1 MTSTSVELRAE
12 QAYFDEAMEAHEASC
27 SIVSSEAGG
36 VGTAA
41 ERRALKKHENSK
53 IRLSKDDAV
62 AFRRYQ
68 MDDEETYYVGKTPI
82 LDEDGDY
89 MVISWKSP
97 KGGELYQSSS
107 QEPHGVVA
115 RRDYTTTGN
124 HIDKLSDR
132 FYKELAEKVSSLVD
146 EVKSDPV
153 LLAGLESSRTGKMQD
168 IVQTI
173 QASQDK
179 LIRAN
184 KDQLLIIQGG
194 PGTGKTAVALHRASW
209 LLFNY
214 RDSLSPEDMMVV
226 GPTPS
231 FTRYIQNVLPELG
244 DEHVYQT
251 SIIELLEGKT
261 LRVNGTDQESVAQ
274 IKGGDLMSD
283 VIAQGLNS
291 RIKLPISPL
300 RINRKNSA
308 SSFVIAPEQ
317 LRTSLEELR
326 SRPYSD
332 GRKALRTRLLEECAK
347 TSITRSSAINI
358 ENQISLQSL
367 ESAVDR
373 IWPRLSPEQFVR
385 DLLGSKGRLQ
395 QACEGLLNEEQAG
408 LLYRTPADRM
418 SDEPWTIADL
428 ALIDEARSHMSAEVR
443 LWGHILLDEA
453 QDLTPMQLNAIR
465 RRSRHGSMTVVGDL
479 AQSTGPFARD
489 SWEPIQQ
496 ALRTS
501 LPTKIEQLDYGYRV
515 PREAY
520 VIAERLL
527 PLAAPGIMPP
537 KIIREVAEIPRL
549 LEVVPGRFH
558 TEVAA
563 KASEHSSKGRF
574 VGVIAPAEHFDSLRE
589 AFEQQEVQWD
599 DSTLGGLGR
608 SINLVTPEM
617 SKGLEFDAVIIVDP
631 QRILE
636 TDNKWGARLLYIAL
650 TRTTRYLDVIA
661 PAGEVPQILRGDHFD
676 TSLIEGEPEIAPV
689 GQISIKNDHTAPCL
703 PLERATP
710 EIAPNSY
717 DELDDN
723 KEEIEEKLEGSTA
736 TSNIRADISD
746 FTPIQTELLKE
757 NSKYLCEA
765 MLGTYTKKMA
775 TAILSEA
782 VLLMNSAE
790 NR

>member
-1 MTSTSVELRAE
+1 MTSTSIELRAE
-12 QAYFDEAMEAHEASC
+12 QAYFDEAMEEHETS
-27 SIVSSEAGG
+27 SNLFTSEAGG
-36 VGTAA
+36 MGTAV

-68 MDDEETYYVGKTPI
+68 MEDEETYYVGKIPI

-107 QEPHGVVA
+107 QEPNGVVA

-124 HIDKLSDR
+124 HIDQLSDR

-146 EVKSDPV
+146 EVKSDPI
-153 LLAGLESSRTGKMQD
+153 LLADLDSSRTGKMQD

-179 LIRAN
+179 LIRSD

-214 RDSLSPEDMMVV
+214 REELSPEDMMVV

-244 DEHVYQT
+244 DDHVYQT
-251 SIIELLEGKT
+251 SIVELLEGKS
-261 LRVNGTDQESVAQ
+261 LRANGTDQESVAR
-274 IKGGDLMSD
+274 IKGSDLMAD
-283 VIAQGLNS
+283 VIAQGLNN

-300 RINRKNSA
+300 RINRRNSA
-308 SSFVIAPEQ
+308 SSYVIAPEQ
-317 LRTSLEELR
+317 LRTSLKELR
-326 SRPYSD
+326 SRPYSE

-347 TSITRSSAINI
+347 NSTIRSSSISI
-358 ENQISLQSL
+358 EDQVSLQSL
-367 ESAVDR
+367 ESALDR
-373 IWPRLSPEQFVR
+373 IWPRLSPEQFIR

-395 QACEGLLNEEQAG
+395 QACENLLGDEQAG
-408 LLYRTPADRM
+408 LLYRTPADRIAE
-418 SDEPWTIADL
+418 EPWTIADL
-428 ALIDEARSHMSAEVR
+428 ALIDEARSHMSADIK
-443 LWGHILLDEA
+443 LWGHMLLDEA
-453 QDLTPMQLNAIR
+453 QDLTPMQLHALR

-501 LPTKIEQLDYGYRV
+501 LPTKIEHLDYGYRV
-515 PREAY
+515 PKEVY

-527 PLAAPGIMPP
+527 PLVAPGIIPP
-537 KIIREVAEIPRL
+537 KIIREVATKPRL
-549 LEVVPGRFH
+549 FEVVPGRFH
-558 TEVAA
+558 TEVAT

-589 AFEQQEVQWD
+589 AFVQLEVQWD
-599 DSTLGGLGR
+599 DSTVGGLGR

-636 TDNKWGARLLYIAL
+636 TDNRWGARLLYIAL

-661 PAGEVPQILRGDHFD
+661 HAGEVPQILRGDHFAS
-676 TSLIEGEPEIAPV
+676 SLIDGEPEIRAV
-689 GQISIKNDHTAPCL
+689 GQ
-703 PLERATP
+703 PLESNAQP
-710 EIAPNSY
+710 VVPISNEQ
-717 DELDDN
+717 
-723 KEEIEEKLEGSTA
+723 A
-736 TSNIRADISD
+736 TSELTKSDKIQAAINDFPAAIVTGADASD
-746 FTPIQTELLKE
+746 FTSIQTELLRK
-757 NSKYLCEA
+757 NSQYLCEIL
-765 MLGTYTKKMA
+765 LGTYTQKMA
-775 TAILSEA
+775 IAILSEA
-782 VLLMNSAE
+782 TRLLSGAE
-790 NR
+790 Q

>member
-1 MTSTSVELRAE
+1 MTSSSMELRAE
-12 QAYFDEAMEAHEASC
+12 QAYFDEAMESHEASFNL
-27 SIVSSEAGG
+27 SSSDGSG

-41 ERRALKKHENSK
+41 ERRALKKHLDSK

-68 MDDEETYYVGKTPI
+68 MEDEETYYVGKTPI

-107 QEPHGVVA
+107 QEPNGVVA

-124 HIDKLSDR
+124 HIDQLSDR

-179 LIRAN
+179 LIRSD

-214 RDSLSPEDMMVV
+214 RDDLSPEDMMVV

-244 DEHVYQT
+244 DDHVYQT

-261 LRVNGTDQESVAQ
+261 IKVNGTDQESVARV
-274 IKGGDLMSD
+274 KGSDVMAD
-283 VIAQGLNS
+283 VIAQGLNN

-308 SSFVIAPEQ
+308 SSYVIAPEQ
-317 LRTSLEELR
+317 LRSSLDELR
-326 SRPYSD
+326 SRPYSE
-332 GRKALRTRLLEECAK
+332 GRKALRARLLEECAK
-347 TSITRSSAINI
+347 ASVTRSSAINI
-358 ENQISLQSL
+358 ENQVSLQSL
-367 ESAVDR
+367 ESALDR

-385 DLLGSKGRLQ
+385 DLLGSKARLQ
-395 QACEGLLNEEQAG
+395 QAAQNLISEEQAG
-408 LLYRTPADRM
+408 LLYRAPAERM
-418 SDEPWTIADL
+418 AEEPWTIADL
-428 ALIDEARSHMSAEVR
+428 ALIDEARSHMNADVK

-453 QDLTPMQLNAIR
+453 QDLTPMQLHAIR
-465 RRSRHGSMTVVGDL
+465 RRSLHGSMTVVGDL
-479 AQSTGPFARD
+479 AQSTGAFPRD
-489 SWEPIQQ
+489 SWDPIQQ

-501 LPTKIEQLDYGYRV
+501 LPSRIEHLDYGYRV
-515 PREAY
+515 PKEVY

-527 PLAAPGIMPP
+527 PLAAPGIKPP
-537 KIIREVAEIPRL
+537 KIIREVATKPRL

-563 KASEHSSKGRF
+563 KAGEHSSNGRF
-574 VGVIAPAEHFDSLRE
+574 VGVIAPAEHFDALRE
-589 AFEQQEVQWD
+589 AFDQQDVQWD
-599 DSTLGGLGR
+599 DSTVGGLGR

-636 TDNKWGARLLYIAL
+636 TDDQWGARLLYIAL
-650 TRTTRYLDVIA
+650 TRTTRYLDVIGT
-661 PAGEVPQILRGDHFD
+661 AGEVPQILRGEHFD
-676 TSLIEGEPEIAPV
+676 SSLIDGEPDVIPSEQSDENDSQTVTLDTDDDIKSNHKVASNEIPATEDLDTTNLKNIE
-689 GQISIKNDHTAPCL
+689 ISKFNA
-703 PLERATP
+703 
-710 EIAPNSY
+710 
-717 DELDDN
+717 
-723 KEEIEEKLEGSTA
+723 IES
-736 TSNIRADISD
+736 
-746 FTPIQTELLKE
+746 ELLKK
-757 NSKYLCEA
+757 NSQYLCDIL
-765 MLGTYTKKMA
+765 LGTYTEKMA
-775 TAILSEA
+775 RAILLEA
-782 VLLMNSAE
+782 AQMLPEAN
-790 NR
+790 

>member
-1 MTSTSVELRAE
+1 MTSESRELRVE
-12 QAYFDEAMEAHEASC
+12 QAYFDEAMEEHEATFNYST
-27 SIVSSEAGG
+27 SEAAV

-41 ERRALKKHENSK
+41 ERRALKKHVDSK
-53 IRLSKDDAV
+53 VRLSKDDAV

-82 LDEDGDY
+82 LDDDGDY

-97 KGGELYQSSS
+97 KGGQLYQSSS
-107 QEPHGVVA
+107 QEPNGVVA

-153 LLAGLESSRTGKMQD
+153 LLNQLESSRTGKMQD

-179 LIRAN
+179 LIRSD

-214 RDSLSPEDMMVV
+214 RDDLSPDDMMVV

-244 DEHVYQT
+244 DDHVYQT
-251 SIIELLEGKT
+251 SIIELLQGSSLEIK
-261 LRVNGTDQESVAQ
+261 GTDQESVAR
-274 IKGGDLMSD
+274 IKGSD
-283 VIAQGLNS
+283 VMADIVAQGLNS

-300 RINRKNSA
+300 RINRRNSA
-308 SSFVIAPEQ
+308 SSYVIAPDQ
-317 LRTSLEELR
+317 LRGSLDELR
-326 SRPYSD
+326 SRPYAE
-332 GRKALRTRLLEECAK
+332 GRKALRTRILEECAK
-347 TSITRSSAINI
+347 SSTTRSAALNI
-358 ENQISLQSL
+358 ENQVSLQSL
-367 ESAVDR
+367 EAALDR

-385 DLLGSKGRLQ
+385 DLLGSKARLQ
-395 QACEGLLNEEQAG
+395 QACENLLSDEQAG
-408 LLYRTPADRM
+408 LLYRSPTDRM
-418 SDEPWTIADL
+418 ADEPWTIADL
-428 ALIDEARSHMSAEVR
+428 ALIDEARSHMAADTK

-453 QDLTPMQLNAIR
+453 QDLTPMQLHALR

-479 AQSTGPFARD
+479 AQSTGAFARD

-501 LPTKIEQLDYGYRV
+501 LPTTVEHLDYGYRV
-515 PREAY
+515 PKEIY
-520 VIAERLL
+520 TIAERLL
-527 PLAAPGIMPP
+527 PLAAPGIEPP
-537 KIIREVAEIPRL
+537 QIIREVAVKPRL
-549 LEVVPGRFH
+549 FEVTSGRFR

-563 KASEHSSKGRF
+563 KANEHSSKGRF

-589 AFEQQEVQWD
+589 AFDQQNIQWD
-599 DSTLGGLGR
+599 DSTTGNLGH
-608 SINLVTPEM
+608 SINLVTAEL
-617 SKGLEFDAVIIVDP
+617 SKGLEFDAVLIVDP

-636 TDNKWGARLLYIAL
+636 TDNRWGARLLYIAL
-650 TRTTRYLDVIA
+650 TRSTRYLDVIV

-676 TSLIEGEPEIAPV
+676 SILIDGEPEV
-689 GQISIKNDHTAPCL
+689 EDVDQIHLASD
-703 PLERATP
+703 
-710 EIAPNSY
+710 
-717 DELDDN
+717 LDDLPS
-723 KEEIEEKLEGSTA
+723 EFHTDIYEATHAPESLHEPSSTV
-736 TSNIRADISD
+736 SEVVADTTENGTSD
-746 FTPIQTELLKE
+746 FTSIQTELIDR
-757 NSKYLCEA
+757 NAKYLCEIL
-765 MLGTYTKKMA
+765 LGTYTQESA
-775 TAILSEA
+775 TAILNKAIHFISNTE
-782 VLLMNSAE
+782 
-790 NR
+790 